1 MSLLSEAMETS
12 VRMIKTQVSDGY
24 GASTTTWADGT
35 EIQAAY
41 VLDTSAEGRLALKPD
56 ARNRY
61 YIVTEKAVSLLF
73 GEVIKRSS
81 DSKYFR
87 ITSDGTDKKTPISAG
102 LDMRVVTAEEV
113 LAP

>member
-1 MSLLSEAMETS
+1 MSLLSEAMEAS
-12 VRMIKTQVSDGY
+12 VRMVKTQVSDGY
-24 GASTTTWADGT
+24 GASTTTLADGT

-41 VLDTSAEGRLALKPD
+41 VLDTSTEGRLALKPD

-61 YIVTEKAVSLLF
+61 YIITDRTVNLLF
-73 GEVIKRSS
+73 GDIVKRVS

-87 ITSDGTDKKTPISAG
+87 VVSDGTDKKTPISAG